1 MGADGDVAA
10 QLSYLVTVADTAS
23 AMGSGDVDV
32 LATPRVLALVER
44 ATVRALRGRLPE
56 GLTSVGAR
64 VELEHKRPTRAGET
78 VQVSARSAGIDGGRC
93 SFAVEV
99 TNADGS
105 VAASGTVVRA
115 IVDRAR
121 FA

>member
-1 MGADGDVAA
+1 MGADDDVAA
-10 QLSYLVTVADTAS
+10 GFSYLVTVADTAS

-44 ATVRALRGRLPE
+44 ATVQALRGRLPD
-56 GLTSVGAR
+56 GRTSVGIR
-64 VELEHKRPTRAGET
+64 VELEHTRPTRAGET
-78 VQVSARSAGIDGGRC
+78 VQVRATSAGIDGGRC

-99 TNADGS
+99 TEADGS

-115 IVDRAR
+115 VVDRAR